1 MEENTTTDTNPIPE
15 APKPARNLLKDL
27 KAFIGSL
34 IKIGE
39 DIDYPKTFKKISD
52 DVEFKGYNIWIL
64 IASIFIASIG
74 LNANSAAV
82 IIGAML
88 ISPLMGP
95 IVGVGM
101 AMATNDWSLLI
112 KALKNT
118 AIFVLVS
125 IITSSIYFKLTP
137 LGDAASELIGRTK
150 PNFLDVL
157 VAFFGGIAGIVAGSR
172 REQSNVVPG
181 VAIATALM
189 PPLCTAG
196 YCFAHGNWSYFLGAG
211 YLFLIN
217 TVFIAL
223 ATFLVA
229 RYLQFPRFSFVDPK
243 RERKIRTYFILFLV
257 VFLVP
262 SIKTLIT
269 TYQETQFNTSV
280 EQFVDREVRPVYHF
294 PIVETNK
301 DSLEIIIST
310 SGFIDEKRRDEFQAK
325 LANYDLQKFSLKLMS
340 DIDYEQFN
348 KERNKELD
356 QAESQLV
363 QQYAKIQSLES
374 TLDSLKADSIPFNM
388 LDRKAQA
395 LFPDLKRIGIS
406 NKLVYS
412 NFESKDTITTVF
424 LQWENGSEDT
434 DRLSKWL
441 RIELDVDSIKII
453 QE

>member
-1 MEENTTTDTNPIPE
+1 MEQQETPE
-15 APKPARNLLKDL
+15 EVKPARNLIKHLREFL
-27 KAFIGSL
+27 GSL
-34 IKIGE
+34 VKIGE
-39 DIDYPKTFKKISD
+39 NIDYPQTLKKISD

-118 AIFVLVS
+118 AVFVLVS

-157 VAFFGGIAGIVAGSR
+157 VAFFGGIAGIVAVSR
-172 REQSNVVPG
+172 KETSNVVPG

-196 YCFAHGNWSYFLGAG
+196 YGFAHGNWNYFLGAG

-217 TVFIAL
+217 TVFIAI
-223 ATFLVA
+223 ATFIVA
-229 RYLQFPRFSFVDPK
+229 RYLQFPRFNFVDPK
-243 RERKIRTYFILFLV
+243 REKKVKIYFVFFLL

-262 SIKTLIT
+262 SVRTLIG
-269 TYQETQFNTSV
+269 TYQESKFATNLQ
-280 EQFVDREVRPVYHF
+280 QFVNREVKPVYRF
-294 PIVETNK
+294 PMVESNK
-301 DSLEIIIST
+301 DSLQIVIST
-310 SGFIDEKRRDEFQAK
+310 SGFIDDKRRKEFQSK
-325 LANYDLQKFSLKLMS
+325 LANYNLQSYSLKLMS

-348 KERNKELD
+348 KERNQELD
-356 QAESQLV
+356 KVTTQLDRQFGTIQRLQAE
-363 QQYAKIQSLES
+363 I
-374 TLDSLKADSIPFNM
+374 DSLKADTIAFYGIN
-388 LDRKAQA
+388 RKAQA
-395 LFPDLKRIGIS
+395 LFPELKSMGIT
-406 NKLVYS
+406 KGLLYS
-412 NFESKDTITTVF
+412 DFNQNDTLTTVI
-424 LQWENGSEDT
+424 LDWENGPGDT
-434 DRLSKWL
+434 ERLSRWL
-441 RIELDVDSIKII
+441 EIELDVDSIKII
-453 QE
+453 EE